1 MNSQVAFK
9 ILAVNNQNS
18 SSMGF
23 IYIFGCILFTVYG
36 QLVLKWRMN
45 LKGEL
50 PAELGDKLFFMAKLF
65 IDPWLISGFAA
76 AFVAS
81 LFWMAAMT
89 KFELSFA
96 YPFMSLS
103 FLIVFV
109 LSIFL
114 FGEAFTWGKLIGL
127 AMVVLGLIV
136 SVKY

>member
-1 MNSQVAFK
+1 
-9 ILAVNNQNS
+9 
-18 SSMGF
+18 MGY
-23 IYIFGCILFTVYG
+23 IYIIGCIFFTVYG

-45 LKGEL
+45 LKGAL
-50 PAELGDKLFFMAKLF
+50 PEGLQEKAVFMLQLFL
-65 IDPWLISGFAA
+65 DPWLISGFAA

-103 FLIVFV
+103 FVIVF
-109 LSIFL
+109 LFSIWL

-127 AMVVLGLIV
+127 AMVVGGLII

>member
-1 MNSQVAFK
+1 
-9 ILAVNNQNS
+9 
-18 SSMGF
+18 MGY
-23 IYIFGCILFTVYG
+23 IYILGCIVFTVYG

-45 LKGEL
+45 LKGAL
-50 PAELGDKLFFMAKLF
+50 PEALDDKLVFMAKLF
-65 IDPWLISGFAA
+65 LDPWLISGFGA

-103 FLIVFV
+103 FLIVFI
-109 LSIFL
+109 LSIWL

-127 AMVVLGLIV
+127 SMVVAGLIV
-136 SVKY
+136 SVKF